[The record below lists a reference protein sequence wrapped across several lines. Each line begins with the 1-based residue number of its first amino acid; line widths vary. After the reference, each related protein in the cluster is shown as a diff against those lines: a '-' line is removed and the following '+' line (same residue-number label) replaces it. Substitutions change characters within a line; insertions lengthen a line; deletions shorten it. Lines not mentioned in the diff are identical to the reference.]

1 MCPSSAVPLSKK
13 ERACLEGAEAVAFR
27 EQLKALGILWDGRCF
42 FVCVL
47 QHGLL
52 RQPERFLAIIKA
64 AGTLTKACDEL
75 RALLYAFAC
84 EHREKYSLGD
94 RDLRELRASSTS
106 SVPPGF
112 FRLASDLFG
121 LNIRLLNDGELA
133 AQLEAETVGFAEDPE
148 TVALLQAERGDQ
160 SFGQGQFSD
169 VVVASGHFTP
179 LFELWESFLPAAIN
193 AVLGA
198 ERDTSSDKTVM
209 DLARLKEAR
218 IGYAHVVKLVEEVVR
233 FFVCSFFSQPPL
245 LQPPPPLNSS
255 VTPANSTPL
264 FFFPFRYCVGN

>member
-1 MCPSSAVPLSKK
+1 MPLSEK
-13 ERACLEGAEAVAFR
+13 ERACQERAEAVAFR
-27 EQLKALGILWDGRCF
+27 KQLEALGILWDGRCF

-75 RALLYAFAC
+75 RARLLFFAR
-84 EHREKYSLGD
+84 EHRERFGLSEQDVLEIG
-94 RDLRELRASSTS
+94 SSKTS
-106 SVPPGF
+106 SVAPKMFGV
-112 FRLASDLFG
+112 ASECFDLG
-121 LNIRLLNDGELA
+121 ILLVNDEELA
-133 AQLEAETVGFAEDPE
+133 AELKQEMALFLEEGKEDYAAAAR
-148 TVALLQAERGDQ
+148 VQAEREDQ
-160 SFGQGQFSD
+160 RFGQGKLSA
-169 VVVASGHFTP
+169 VVVALGHFTP